1 MGTNN
6 GRAKPRAR
14 FQLLVNATGEVT
26 EPFWLTVFEYNCSFG
41 NFCRA
46 IYRDVNRQKSKYCA
60 VSLSLSRLCVINT
73 ELPLL
78 GLFVGV
84 VITRN
89 IVYAFKNSTYLLQ
102 QWIIRCIM
110 IGIDCVN
117 GILTIHCWKCI
128 WMRIADN
135 ELLWRYVISKSFLTV

>member
-1 MGTNN
+1 M
-6 GRAKPRAR
+6 
-14 FQLLVNATGEVT
+14 
-26 EPFWLTVFEYNCSFG
+26 
-41 NFCRA
+41 
-46 IYRDVNRQKSKYCA
+46 
-60 VSLSLSRLCVINT
+60 INT

-117 GILTIHCWKCI
+117 GILTIHC
-128 WMRIADN
+128 
-135 ELLWRYVISKSFLTV
+135 